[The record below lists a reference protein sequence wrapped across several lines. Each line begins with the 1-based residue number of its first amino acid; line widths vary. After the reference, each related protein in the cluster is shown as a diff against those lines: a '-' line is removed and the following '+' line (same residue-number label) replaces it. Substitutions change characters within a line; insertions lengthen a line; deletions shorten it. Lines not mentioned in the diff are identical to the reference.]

1 MARELNEEPSAKD
14 SNTYNERKI
23 GTSALL
29 LFSSLSLTSWANGGG
44 ILGVLG
50 NKFEL

>member
-23 GTSALL
+23 ALL